1 MPLRSELTIVS
12 SNPSTE
18 LNFGTAFHD
27 CLSAFQSSGAY
38 SDIGLNNEKFISPS
52 IKLEFCKTVKGT
64 LFGYYPVFVPT
75 YVNDNNYVQRSPF
88 FHFSNL
94 AVENLNNAGTVL
106 TIMLDKDEH
115 AQIFLFTIA
124 ICLIQK
130 GYRVFF
136 TPDNT
141 NSNGRIELTKQTVA
155 KHVNHEGPKQ

>member
-1 MPLRSELTIVS
+1 MPLRSELTIIS
-12 SNPSTE
+12 SNLSTE

-27 CLSAFQSSGAY
+27 CLTAFQTSGAY
-38 SDIGLNNEKFISPS
+38 SDLSLNSEKFLSTS
-52 IKLEFCKTVKGT
+52 IKIEFCKVVEGT

-75 YVNDNNYVQRSPF
+75 YVKDNDYAQRTPF

-94 AVENLNNAGTVL
+94 ADENPYNAGTAL

-141 NSNGRIELTKQTVA
+141 NSNGRIELTKESVA